1 MVIMEM
7 DLRSASVL
15 ASVPDVGHAL
25 CEEGQPA
32 LGWS

>member
-7 DLRSASVL
+7 DLRSASV
-15 ASVPDVGHAL
+15 PYVGHAL
-25 CEEGQPA
+25 CEEGRPA